1 MSQSASV
8 LRSSLSVG
16 LALLGLGCPTTYVT
30 LGDDDA
36 NGGTTGGS
44 AGVTGGRG
52 GMGGTGGVG
61 GVGGAAGIAGM
72 VGGFGSYGGASG
84 VGGVGGSAGG
94 AGIFGLGGAGGAA
107 GATGSCAPS
116 EETLRSCAEYANTAK
131 LYDYH
136 GCLNQVG
143 ISMGQGTGGAPGA
156 LCEGYAPCSHQ
167 HEGCLYY
174 QTSGAA
180 GSNSGGCAGAPG
192 DDAWLEDCGGLGYYG
207 EEITGGTGGAGAGGS
222 GGSAGGAGVG
232 CDPAIDPAC
241 VGGAGGASGVGGV
254 SGAGAGGEAGG

>member
-36 NGGTTGGS
+36 NNGGTTGGS
-44 AGVTGGRG
+44 AGF
-52 GMGGTGGVG
+52 TGGVG
-61 GVGGAAGIAGM
+61 SVGGAAGIAGM
-72 VGGFGSYGGASG
+72 VGGYGAYGGAGG
-84 VGGVGGSAGG
+84 VGGSAGSAGG
-94 AGIFGLGGAGGAA
+94 AGIFGVGGAGGAS
-107 GATGSCAPS
+107 GVTGSCAPS
-116 EETLRSCAEYANTAK
+116 EETLRSCAEYANTAR

-143 ISMGQGTGGAPGA
+143 ISMGHGAGGAPGA
-156 LCEGYAPCSHQ
+156 LCEGYAPCSDQ

-192 DDAWLEDCGGLGYYG
+192 DQAWLEDCGGLGYYG
-207 EEITGGTGGAGAGGS
+207 EEITGGAGGGGAGGS

-232 CDPAIDPAC
+232 CDPAIDTC
-241 VGGAGGASGVGGV
+241 IGGAGGASGAGAGGVGGEPA
-254 SGAGAGGEAGG
+254 GGMGGAGGEAGS

>member
-1 MSQSASV
+1 M
-8 LRSSLSVG
+8 G

-36 NGGTTGGS
+36 NHGGTTGGA
-44 AGVTGGRG
+44 AGV
-52 GMGGTGGVG
+52 
-61 GVGGAAGIAGM
+61 AGM
-72 VGGFGSYGGASG
+72 VGGYGGA
-84 VGGVGGSAGG
+84 GGVGGTAGG
-94 AGIFGLGGAGGAA
+94 AGIFGVGGAGGVS

-116 EETLRSCAEYANTAK
+116 EGTLRTCAEYANMAR

-136 GCLNQVG
+136 SCLNQVG
-143 ISMGQGTGGAPGA
+143 ISMGQGAGGAPGA

-192 DDAWLEDCGGLGYYG
+192 DEVWLQDCGGLGYYG
-207 EEITGGTGGAGAGGS
+207 EEIIGGAGGSGAGGS
-222 GGSAGGAGVG
+222 GGVGGGAGIG
-232 CDPAIDPAC
+232 CDPATDNTC
-241 VGGAGGASGVGGV
+241 VGGAGGASGEGGVGGV
-254 SGAGAGGEAGG
+254 SGAGTGGEAGS